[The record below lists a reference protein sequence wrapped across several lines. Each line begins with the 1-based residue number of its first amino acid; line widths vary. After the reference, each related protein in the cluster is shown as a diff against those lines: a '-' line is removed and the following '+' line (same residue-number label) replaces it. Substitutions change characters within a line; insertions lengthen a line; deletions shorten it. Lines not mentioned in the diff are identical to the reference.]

1 MSAPFAYPAVPHARN
16 HGPQGY
22 TDYTSYR
29 PWLRDEFS
37 FRCVYC
43 LFREQWGRVRGVY
56 TLDHF
61 LPVALH
67 PGKATDYDNLLY
79 VCASCNSAKGVREV
93 PDPLIYFINPLVSV
107 DEDGRI
113 HTDNPEAAQLIEV
126 LGLNSPQST
135 EFRALWIGI
144 VALAVRHEPDL
155 YRRLMGYPADL
166 PNLSRLQPPGGNS
179 RPKGVDLS
187 AFARRE
193 RGELPRCY

>member
-79 VCASCNSAKGVREV
+79 VLRKLQFGQRS
-93 PDPLIYFINPLVSV
+93 
-107 DEDGRI
+107 
-113 HTDNPEAAQLIEV
+113 
-126 LGLNSPQST
+126 
-135 EFRALWIGI
+135 
-144 VALAVRHEPDL
+144 
-155 YRRLMGYPADL
+155 
-166 PNLSRLQPPGGNS
+166 SRGS
-179 RPKGVDLS
+179 RPSHL
-187 AFARRE
+187 FH
-193 RGELPRCY
+193 